1 MRSWFGSQLRFDRA
15 RGQAGAL
22 TLPDAAPSLL
32 AMTGQD
38 LQALLDRVARLRV
51 AVVGDVMLD
60 RFVFGVV
67 DRISPEAPVP
77 VVHVR
82 DEQERLGGAAN
93 VAANVAALGASVAL
107 FGVTGVGSHGD
118 AFLQACSAR
127 GIGTDGIVADSG
139 RITSTKTRILAG
151 SQQVVRIDREN
162 KEPLDAGCFATL
174 SSRLQELGPFDLFV
188 VSDYGK
194 GVVDER
200 LMQLLRARKQEG
212 VPVVVDPKQ
221 GDFQLYR
228 ETTCITP
235 NAKEAGGA
243 CHCVVESDADAEHV
257 ARLLQDRL
265 RTDLLLVTRG
275 DRGMS
280 LRDQKGRI
288 HHLPTAARE
297 VFDVTG
303 AGDTVISVFGSM
315 LAAGA
320 APELAAAL
328 SNSAAGLVVREI
340 GTAVVNPKQLA
351 RAFAERD
358 A

>member
-1 MRSWFGSQLRFDRA
+1 MPTLDLSQLLN
-15 RGQAGAL
+15 G
-22 TLPDAAPSLL
+22 
-32 AMTGQD
+32 
-38 LQALLDRVARLRV
+38 VARLRV
-51 AVVGDVMLD
+51 AVIGDVMLD

-93 VAANVAALGASVAL
+93 VAANVAALGSSVTL
-107 FGVTGVGSHGD
+107 FGVTGVGAHSD
-118 AFLQACSAR
+118 AFLRSCAAR
-127 GIGTDGIVADSG
+127 GLDTAGLVADAS
-139 RITSTKTRILAG
+139 RVTSIKTRILVG
-151 SQQVVRIDREN
+151 SQQVVRIDRET
-162 KEPLDAGCFATL
+162 KAPLDAHAFAALTT
-174 SSRLQELGPFDLFV
+174 RLRELGAFDLYI

-200 LMQLLRARKQEG
+200 LMEEMRRRKRDG

-228 ETTCITP
+228 DTTCITP

-243 CHCVVESDADAEHV
+243 CHDAVDSDADAERV
-257 ARLLQDRL
+257 ARLLQERL

-280 LRDQKGRI
+280 LRDCAGRM
-288 HHLPTAARE
+288 HHLATAARE

-303 AGDTVISVFGSM
+303 AGDTVIAVFAAT

-340 GTAVVNPKQLA
+340 GTAVVHPAQLA
-351 RAFAERD
+351 RAYAERNS
-358 A
+358 